1 MFRNIVWCGG
11 VLAAVLAALP
21 PAEAGVTSAVAEFV
35 DVALAGFDWMTPIL
49 AAIGMALAWLLVARC
64 PFV

>member
-1 MFRNIVWCGG
+1 MVRNIVWCGG
-11 VLAAVLAALP
+11 VLAAVLAVLP
-21 PAEAGVTSAVAEFV
+21 PAEAGVASAMADFV

-49 AAIGMALAWLLVARC
+49 AAIGAALTWLLVARG

>member
-1 MFRNIVWCGG
+1 M
-11 VLAAVLAALP
+11 
-21 PAEAGVTSAVAEFV
+21 TSAVAEFV

-49 AAIGMALAWLLVARC
+49 AAIGLALAWLLAARG

>member
-11 VLAAVLAALP
+11 VLAALLATLP
-21 PAEAGVTSAVAEFV
+21 PAEAGVPSAVADFV
-35 DVALAGFDWMTPIL
+35 DAALAGFDWMTPIL
-49 AAIGMALAWLLVARC
+49 AAIGTALGWLLVARG